1 VTTQIAI
8 TLTILG
14 VALVLFISERL
25 RVDLIALLVLSA
37 LALTGLITPTEA
49 LSGFSNPAVI
59 TVWAVF
65 IIGGGLSRTGVGN
78 IIGGQLMRLAG
89 SGEMRLI
96 VLIMFTTALLSA
108 FMNNIGVAALL
119 LPVVMDIAR
128 QTDRPPSKLL
138 MPLAFGSLLG
148 GLMTQIGTPP
158 NILISNALAEKGLY
172 SFGMFDYSPVGSIVT
187 LTGILFMALIGR
199 HILPKRDPAKSLR
212 GATAAELGSMY
223 DLQENLFVLR
233 LPVGSPLDGQT
244 LAECRLG
251 AVLGLNVTA
260 IIRNE
265 QPNLAPQPE
274 DILREG
280 DQLLVTG
287 MADQL
292 VGLRNHA
299 HLQLESQEL
308 HLDQVVT
315 PEVIFAEI
323 TLTDEFD
330 SLGQTLQQLA
340 FRQKYDLFVM
350 AIWRRD
356 EVLSTE
362 LENMPVHEGDI
373 LLVQGT
379 QDRISAMQTV
389 KGLEISKAEKDR
401 VTWLNNHLMSIRI
414 PGESTL
420 VGKSLAES
428 RLAEAFGLA
437 VLCIL
442 REGDNL
448 LMPTP
453 NETFQ
458 ADDIIFARGETENL
472 LTLYDLQELQISQ
485 EETLEPSQLES
496 PQVGLV
502 EAVLSPHTTLVGKTL
517 HQLHFRDKYGLNV
530 LSIWRGGVPYRLGLR
545 DMKLRLGDALLL
557 HGPRS
562 KLSMLAADDDFLV
575 LAEEIQKEP
584 MRNKIPLALLILA
597 GVLVPTILG
606 WLPIYISAIVGA
618 ALMVLTG
625 CLSMDEAY
633 RFIEWKAVFLI
644 AGMLPLG
651 IAMEQTGSALFLAEG
666 VITLIGS
673 LGPMAILAA
682 MFILASLASQIMPN
696 AAVAVLLAPIALNT
710 ATDLGIS
717 PYPLMMAVAV
727 SASAAFLSPVA
738 HPSNVLVLGPGGYRL
753 RDYLKV
759 GIPLTILVMIV
770 TLLVLPIFW
779 PL

>member
-1 VTTQIAI
+1 
-8 TLTILG
+8 
-14 VALVLFISERL
+14 
-25 RVDLIALLVLSA
+25 
-37 LALTGLITPTEA
+37 
-49 LSGFSNPAVI
+49 
-59 TVWAVF
+59 
-65 IIGGGLSRTGVGN
+65 
-78 IIGGQLMRLAG
+78 
-89 SGEMRLI
+89 
-96 VLIMFTTALLSA
+96 
-108 FMNNIGVAALL
+108 
-119 LPVVMDIAR
+119 
-128 QTDRPPSKLL
+128 
-138 MPLAFGSLLG
+138 
-148 GLMTQIGTPP
+148 
-158 NILISNALAEKGLY
+158 
-172 SFGMFDYSPVGSIVT
+172 
-187 LTGILFMALIGR
+187 
-199 HILPKRDPAKSLR
+199 
-212 GATAAELGSMY
+212 
-223 DLQENLFVLR
+223 

-666 VITLIGS
+666 GITLIGS